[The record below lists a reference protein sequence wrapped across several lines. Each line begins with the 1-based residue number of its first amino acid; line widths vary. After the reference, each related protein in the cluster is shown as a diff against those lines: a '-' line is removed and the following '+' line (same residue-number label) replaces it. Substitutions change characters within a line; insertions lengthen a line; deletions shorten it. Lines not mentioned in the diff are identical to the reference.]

1 MKVTISRKV
10 FNKVF
15 LPYLGNGKRYEV
27 FYGGAGSGKSVFVSQ
42 KKVYQHLKDKGRKT
56 LVVRKVGKTVRHS
69 AFAMIRETVN
79 QWNLEGLFNI
89 PKGKTDYDI
98 AGPNG
103 NQFIFTGLDDVEK
116 LKSIVGITD
125 IWIEEA
131 SEITEEDFNQLDLR
145 LRGRTPFPKQITL
158 TFNPISALSWL
169 KKRFFDAPDS
179 NVSTLKTTYKDNRFL
194 DAEYIGVLEGLKDK
208 DYTYYQ
214 IYTLGE
220 WGVLGNLVY
229 SNYVVEDFPMED
241 EYYSSVYAG
250 VDFGFNDPSAVVK
263 IGWKDKELYVLD
275 ELHRKG
281 LTNAELMREIED
293 SGIVT
298 KSHNLIADS
307 AEPAR
312 IKEFRQ
318 AGYNIRPAEKGR
330 DSVKFG
336 VDWIKRHKVHIHP
349 SCQNFLNEIQSYK
362 YREDKDGNVLEE
374 PADMNNHLMDAT
386 RYALEPLI
394 KSKKIDVKLNLDF
407 GRRVS
412 PWRVS

>member
-10 FNKVF
+10 FNKVY
-15 LPYLGNGKRYEV
+15 LPYLDNDKRYEII
-27 FYGGAGSGKSVFVSQ
+27 YGGAGSGKSVFLAQ

-56 LVVRKVGKTVRHS
+56 LVVRKVGKTIRHS
-69 AFAMIRETVN
+69 AFAMIKEIIYR
-79 QWNLEGLFNI
+79 WNVESLFNI
-89 PKGKTDYDI
+89 PKGASNFDI
-98 AGPNG
+98 TGPNG

-125 IWIEEA
+125 VWIEEA

-145 LRGRTPFPKQITL
+145 LRGKTPFPKQIGL

-169 KKRFFDAPDS
+169 KKRFIDTVDPR
-179 NVSTLKTTYKDNRFL
+179 VSVLKTTYRDNRFL
-194 DAEYIGVLEGLKDK
+194 DEEYTEVLESLKDK
-208 DYTYYQ
+208 DYVYYQ

-229 SNYVVEDFPMED
+229 SNYVVEDFPRED
-241 EYYSSVYAG
+241 EHYSSIYAG

-263 IGWKDKELYVLD
+263 IGWKDDELYILD
-275 ELHRKG
+275 ELYRKG
-281 LTNAELMREIED
+281 LTNTELIQEIED
-293 SGIVT
+293 SKVVS
-298 KSHNLIADS
+298 KSHHLTGDS
-307 AEPAR
+307 SEPAR

-318 AGYNIRPAEKGR
+318 AGYNIRGAEKGK

-336 VDWIKRHKVHIHP
+336 IDWVRRHRIHIHT

-374 PADMNNHLMDAT
+374 PVDMNNHLMDAM

-394 KSKKIDVKLNLDF
+394 KQRPLNLEMDLDF
-407 GRRVS
+407 GRRES
-412 PWRVS
+412 PWRLR

>member
-1 MKVTISRKV
+1 MDVELEI
-10 FNKVF
+10 NKVYLPF
-15 LPYLGNGKRYEV
+15 LDNDKRYEI
-27 FYGGAGSGKSVFVSQ
+27 FYGGAGSGKSRFIAQ
-42 KKVYQHLKDKGRKT
+42 KKIIQHMRDTRRKT
-56 LVVRKVGKTVRHS
+56 LVVRKVGRTIRES
-69 AFAMIRETVN
+69 AFAELKIVIYQHDLTQYFR
-79 QWNLEGLFNI
+79 I
-89 PKGKTDYDI
+89 PKGKTDFDI
-98 AGPNG
+98 MGPNG
-103 NQFIFTGLDDVEK
+103 NQFVFTGLDDAEK

-125 IWIEEA
+125 VWVEEA

-145 LRGRTPFPKQITL
+145 LRGKTPFPKQITL

-169 KKRFFDAPDS
+169 KKRFFDISDP

-194 DAEYIGVLEGLKDK
+194 DDEYIEVLEGLERK

-214 IYTLGE
+214 IYTLGN

-229 SNYVVEDFPMED
+229 SNYVVEDFPRED
-241 EYYSSVYAG
+241 DHYSSVYAG

-263 IGWKDKELYVLD
+263 IGWKDDELYILD
-275 ELHRKG
+275 ELYRKG
-281 LTNAELMREIED
+281 LTNTELMQEIED
-293 SGIVT
+293 SKVVSKNHHLTG
-298 KSHNLIADS
+298 DS

-318 AGYNIRPAEKGR
+318 KGYDIRGAEKAK

-336 VDWIKRHKVHIHP
+336 IDWIKRHRIHIHS

-374 PADMNNHLMDAT
+374 PVDMSNHLMDAM

-394 KSKKIDVKLNLDF
+394 KQRPLNLKMDLDF
-407 GRRVS
+407 GRRES
-412 PWRVS
+412 PWRLR